1 MRFFLAA
8 FTVVFA
14 ALPAFAQI
22 EVNVTYL
29 KVVTPVPPTLSN
41 LDPIPEDLGLAGAI
55 IGLGDNATAGK
66 FLGQGYGLET
76 VVVPEGEDPL
86 VAVRDALQARKL
98 MILDAPA
105 EAVVAI
111 ADLPEA
117 ADALIFSVAAEDGAL
132 RSADCRAN
140 VLHTGVSH
148 AMRADGLMQFF
159 VKKRWDDLVMIRGS
173 REDDGAFADAL
184 LNSAR
189 KFGLEI
195 RAEKTWAFD
204 ADMRRNAGQE
214 LPLFT
219 QDFGD
224 YDALLV
230 ADEADDF
237 ARYVPYN
244 TWVARPVAG
253 SEGLVPVGWSPVIEQ
268 WGAAQLQSRFEE
280 AAGRQMRPRDY
291 AAWAAMRTIGEAV
304 TRTSVADVATLRSY
318 ILGPDFELAGFKG
331 RPLTY
336 RRWNGQLRQ
345 PIALVHPRA
354 LVAQPPLEGF
364 LHRVNEL
371 DSLGLDEPESE
382 CTAFREN

>member
-1 MRFFLAA
+1 M
-8 FTVVFA
+8 TG
-14 ALPAFAQI
+14 
-22 EVNVTYL
+22 
-29 KVVTPVPPTLSN
+29 
-41 LDPIPEDLGLAGAI
+41 LD
-55 IGLGDNATAGK
+55 DNTTAGK
-66 FLGQGYGLET
+66 FLGQTYTLET
-76 VVVPEGEDPL
+76 VVVPEDEDPL
-86 VAVRDALQARKL
+86 AAAKAALALRKL
-98 MILDAPA
+98 LILDAPA
-105 EAVVAI
+105 SAVTAI

-117 ADALIFSVAAEDGAL
+117 NDALIFSVAAPEGSL
-132 RSADCRAN
+132 RSSDCRAN
-140 VLHTGVSH
+140 TLHTGVSH

-159 VKKRWDDLVMIRGS
+159 VTKRWDDLVMIRGS
-173 REDDGAFADAL
+173 RADDTAFADAIVK
-184 LNSAR
+184 AAT

-195 RAEKTWAFD
+195 RDQKTWAFD
-204 ADMRRNAGQE
+204 ADMRRNAAQE

-237 ARYVPYN
+237 ARYIPYN

-253 SEGLVPVGWSPVIEQ
+253 SEGLVPVGWSSVIEQ
-268 WGAAQLQSRFEE
+268 WGAAQLQSRFSESS
-280 AAGRQMRPRDY
+280 GRDMRPRDY

-304 TRTSVADVATLRSY
+304 TRTNAADVATLRAY

-336 RRWNGQLRQ
+336 RHWNGQLRQ

-371 DSLGLDEPESE
+371 DTLGLDEPESE
-382 CTAFREN
+382 CSAFKEN